1 MFKAMNKY
9 YEINFD
15 KILELKEIIVN
26 ENIEI
31 TCVNSNGIS
40 IIVPGSS
47 VNLLIEEKDNILLKG
62 TKYYISS
69 FSSKFI
75 NLNNPQTKIGGT
87 PFGAPRKPFKQA
99 GLYTKSSRM
108 GVKIS
113 RSTPASRQVHPWT
126 TPSSLSMVSPARTVR
141 VSPSMVKRNTP
152 DTT

>member
-75 NLNNPQTKIGGT
+75 NLNNPQTNKNSVVEGSDDSEYNESDYFYHIYKNCKPSNEKLKSANSLFLSKIVNYI
-87 PFGAPRKPFKQA
+87 
-99 GLYTKSSRM
+99 L
-108 GVKIS
+108 
-113 RSTPASRQVHPWT
+113 
-126 TPSSLSMVSPARTVR
+126 
-141 VSPSMVKRNTP
+141 
-152 DTT
+152 

>member
-62 TKYYISS
+62 VKYYISS
-69 FSSKFI
+69 FSSK
-75 NLNNPQTKIGGT
+75 
-87 PFGAPRKPFKQA
+87 
-99 GLYTKSSRM
+99 S
-108 GVKIS
+108 IS
-113 RSTPASRQVHPWT
+113 
-126 TPSSLSMVSPARTVR
+126 
-141 VSPSMVKRNTP
+141 
-152 DTT
+152 